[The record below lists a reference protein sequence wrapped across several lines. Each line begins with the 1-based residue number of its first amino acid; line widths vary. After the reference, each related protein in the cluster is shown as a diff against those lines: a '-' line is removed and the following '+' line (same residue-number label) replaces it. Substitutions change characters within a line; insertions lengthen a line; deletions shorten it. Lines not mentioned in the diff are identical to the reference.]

1 MKIIKWFGKTKK
13 PTLFKPLLK
22 VHHTIMPDQQLSFN
36 KWMTYI
42 GKQVSYN
49 FKKNKKH
56 NPENGSGIGRYI
68 FNGKELTDSELDE
81 LFPIHFKPASANKNP
96 DGAGRLYSTHTL

>member
-22 VHHTIMPDQQLSFN
+22 VQHTIMPDQQLSFN

-49 FKKNKKH
+49 FKKK
-56 NPENGSGIGRYI
+56 
-68 FNGKELTDSELDE
+68 
-81 LFPIHFKPASANKNP
+81 
-96 DGAGRLYSTHTL
+96 